1 MSATTFNVTAPPAT
15 NRLSLAPPAT
25 NRLHLAPLS
34 HLSRH
39 LLPPL
44 RSLPPLTFDTL
55 LLFFPSFERLY
66 LLILLHSQ
74 LFTSL
79 IVRSVMFCFDKT
91 NKVKRTERRAH
102 CWPPPWASETLPGQG
117 RSAAVTVRPTVKFII
132 IFPFIF
138 WEPGFPTGFMGSR
151 ILSWTGRFPW
161 VKSGWICK

>member
-1 MSATTFNVTAPPAT
+1 MIKVKKNQIMSATTFNVTAPPAT

-79 IVRSVMFCFDKT
+79 IVRSLMFCFDKT
-91 NKVKRTERRAH
+91 NKVERTERRWLIAGH
-102 CWPPPWASETLPGQG
+102 LHGRRRPCLARAGPQPSQCVLP
-117 RSAAVTVRPTVKFII
+117 
-132 IFPFIF
+132 
-138 WEPGFPTGFMGSR
+138 
-151 ILSWTGRFPW
+151 
-161 VKSGWICK
+161 